1 MLLNEIRTKKTK
13 GKKHPKLHSIESIY
27 IEHGTNQIDYDFE
40 LARVENEKKQKRKE
54 IQDEE

>member
-13 GKKHPKLHSIESIY
+13 GKKRPKLNSIESIY

-40 LARVENEKKQKRKE
+40 LARVENEKK
-54 IQDEE
+54 